1 MCNFFCSAP
10 IIFVAMIP
18 LLLLLCFLIVVS
30 NTHYPVLTKSLLYT
44 KVLTV
49 GKVTKLTM
57 PLTSCMREVL
67 DLSVLEAGIPDFEL
81 SEMMLAGLRYCR
93 PDSG

>member
-1 MCNFFCSAP
+1 
-10 IIFVAMIP
+10 MIP

-49 GKVTKLTM
+49 GKVTKPTM
-57 PLTSCMREVL
+57 PVTSCMCVVL
-67 DLSVLEAGIPDFEL
+67 DLSVLEVGVPDCDL
-81 SEMMLAGLRYCR
+81 SGMMSAGLRYCR

>member
-1 MCNFFCSAP
+1 
-10 IIFVAMIP
+10 MIP

-67 DLSVLEAGIPDFEL
+67 DLSVLEVGVPDCEL
-81 SEMMLAGLRYCR
+81 SEMMLAGLRSCW